1 LRGRLVLGF
10 TLGVGLVIVLASAL
24 VGNDHSSAGVWI
36 ALPVV
41 MIVVATMTWFLVG
54 AALQPVTRLTREAG
68 RLSMADPGTRLL
80 VPDDDNEFSAL
91 ARELNGLLARVEDA
105 LASERSFVDDASHE
119 LRTPLTILRGE
130 LELAELSLADAH
142 LEEAEKSVAS
152 ARAEAERL
160 SRLADDLL
168 VLARLDRRELP
179 LRRRAVNVL
188 ALAGA
193 VAERLGTTRPKVVVT
208 GDTQLVNADPDR
220 VDQVLTNLIG
230 NARRFATSRVDVQV
244 EYLGPQGVEVV
255 IADDGPGFPPT
266 FVPGAFD
273 RFRRADLTRGRHRDP
288 TSSTGLGLAIAAAI
302 VHAHGGTITAGN
314 GDPPGG
320 AMVRFV
326 LPL

>member
-1 LRGRLVLGF
+1 M
-10 TLGVGLVIVLASAL
+10 
-24 VGNDHSSAGVWI
+24 WI

-41 MIVVATMTWFLVG
+41 MVVVATMTWFLVG
-54 AALQPVTRLTREAG
+54 AALQPVTSLTREAG
-68 RLSMADPGTRLL
+68 RLSMADPGTRLP

-91 ARELNGLLARVEDA
+91 ARELNGLLARVQDA

-130 LELAELSLADAH
+130 LELAQLSLADAQV
-142 LEEAEKSVAS
+142 EEAQKSVAS
-152 ARAEAERL
+152 ALAEAERL

-193 VAERLGTTRPKVVVT
+193 VAERLGTTRPKTLVS

-220 VDQVLTNLIG
+220 VDQVLSNLIG

-244 EYLGPQGVEVV
+244 DYLGPQGVEVV
-255 IADDGPGFPPT
+255 IADDGPGFPTT

-273 RFRRADLTRGRHRDP
+273 RFRRADLAHGRLRDS

-302 VHAHGGTITAGN
+302 VHAHGGTITADN
-314 GDPPGG
+314 GDPLGG
-320 AMVRFV
+320 AVIRFV

>member
-1 LRGRLVLGF
+1 LTVGF
-10 TLGVGLVIVLASAL
+10 TLAIGLVILLASAL
-24 VGNDHSSAGVWI
+24 VGNDHGGTGVWV
-36 ALPVV
+36 ALPIV
-41 MIVVATMTWFLVG
+41 MAIVAAMTWFLVG
-54 AALQPVTRLTREAG
+54 AALQPVTRLTREAS
-68 RLSMADPGTRLL
+68 RLSIADPGTRLP
-80 VPDDDNEFSAL
+80 VPDDDNELSAL
-91 ARELNGLLARVEDA
+91 VRELNALVARVEDA
-105 LASERSFVDDASHE
+105 LTAERSFVDDASHE

-130 LELAELSLADAH
+130 LELAQLSLADGQV
-142 LEEAEKSVAS
+142 EEAGKAVAS
-152 ARAEAERL
+152 ARSEAERL
-160 SRLADDLL
+160 SRLGDDLL

-188 ALAGA
+188 GLSTS
-193 VAERLGTTRPKVVVT
+193 VVERLGTTRPKTLVS

-230 NARRFATSRVDVQV
+230 NARRFATSRVDVLV
-244 EYLGPQGVEVV
+244 EYLGPQGVEVT

-314 GDPPGG
+314 GDPLGG
-320 AMVRFV
+320 AVIRFV